1 MPTPAFSQGNCVC
14 GCVVCRCNEVYN
26 EGCNEGV
33 CMCNEGCNEGCVWCA
48 GAMRGAMRVCEGVC
62 GVHVQ

>member
-1 MPTPAFSQGNCVC
+1 MYMC
-14 GCVVCRCNEVYN
+14 N